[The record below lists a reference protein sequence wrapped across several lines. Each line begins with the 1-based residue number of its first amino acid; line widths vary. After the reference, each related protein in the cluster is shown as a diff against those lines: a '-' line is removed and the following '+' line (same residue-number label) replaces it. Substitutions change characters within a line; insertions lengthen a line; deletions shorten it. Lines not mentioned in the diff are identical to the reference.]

1 MRRHKQ
7 PEPAGHSL
15 GVLILRGVVG
25 SMFVAHGLQK
35 LKGWFDGPGLKGTT
49 LWFDSIGLQPGKK
62 HAVAA
67 GTTEAVGGALMLAG
81 LATPVSSAMITGTM
95 TVAIVTVNGKRGM
108 WATNHGMEYN
118 LVLLASVFAVASAG
132 PGRYSLDRHLGTAVS
147 GPAVGIGQLA
157 LGLAG
162 GAAVLRS
169 AGAGPWQQTRVGT
182 DG

>member
-1 MRRHKQ
+1 MQ
-7 PEPAGHSL
+7 PASSGQSVGML
-15 GVLILRGVVG
+15 MLRGVIG

-49 LWFDSIGLQPGKK
+49 IWFDSIGLQPGRR
-62 HAVAA
+62 HAIAA
-67 GTTEAVGGALMLAG
+67 GTTEAVGGTLMLAG

-108 WATNHGMEYN
+108 WATNHGVEYN
-118 LVLLASVFAVASAG
+118 LVLLASVFAIASTG
-132 PGRYSLDRHLGTAVS
+132 PGRYSLDHRLGTAVS
-147 GPAVGIGQLA
+147 GSAVGIGQLA

-162 GAAVLRS
+162 GAAVLRG
-169 AGAGPWQQTRVGT
+169 AGAGPWQQTAEGT